1 MRPGVWNDQQ
11 FFSWPSRFI
20 DRSGLTVVLLLRLVF
35 ISYFVDHCFA
45 CSGHD
50 LSLVSSRHPIT
61 SFRSNLVKMNIDRGL
76 CMAPIYVTG
85 RFFS

>member
-11 FFSWPSRFI
+11 FFPWPSRFV
-20 DRSGLTVVLLLRLVF
+20 DRPGLTVVLLLRLVF
-35 ISYFVDHCFA
+35 ISYCVDYCFA

-61 SFRSNLVKMNIDRGL
+61 SFSSKLVGVNIDRGL
-76 CMAPIYVTG
+76 CMSYFENG
-85 RFFS
+85 NES